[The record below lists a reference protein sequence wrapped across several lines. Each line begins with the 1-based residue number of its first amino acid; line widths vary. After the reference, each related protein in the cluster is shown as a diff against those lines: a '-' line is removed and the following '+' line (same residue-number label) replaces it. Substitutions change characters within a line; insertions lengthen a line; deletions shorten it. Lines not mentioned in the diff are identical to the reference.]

1 MEGMVASSEGYIP
14 RLKCD
19 PSRGRIGLIVGPVA
33 ASPAPEA
40 SGATGR
46 SNKEEAEMD
55 ADNSQTHSKPVIEA
69 DLGAN
74 GGKVSFYTIEQASQ
88 WIDKEIM
95 RWQNFLSAEE
105 VNESSFIIK
114 QLDIEQ
120 RQLRLPRKI
129 KQRLDYA
136 RSADHDEQSVAF
148 REIAELF
155 ESYKEYRSLCS
166 RTSAGEEII
175 QTSVLEDP
183 DARYLAYG
191 GLLGMLQVPMGD
203 ILEIMR
209 KGGPFVSRMYNG
221 ILWGYTTW
229 RTVNFLEKPDIMEQM
244 DRFDAVIRQ
253 AEERAKQVNEDGT
266 TIKEESATILK
277 NLQSDWSEF
286 REAAEKE
293 RKGLE
298 KAFEEHMRLH
308 APATYWRDRADS
320 ATRATKWALAAFSF
334 VALAIVGLFIA
345 FGPEL
350 LERLAAVEGAGSL
363 APLALVSIPALIAL
377 WGLRHAARLFVA
389 NFDRGAD
396 ARMRE
401 TMATTFLALTREGG
415 GVEREERLLVL
426 EALFRPPVGA
436 GTDDGHFGG
445 VFEVLA
451 RRNPPA

>member
-1 MEGMVASSEGYIP
+1 
-14 RLKCD
+14 
-19 PSRGRIGLIVGPVA
+19 
-33 ASPAPEA
+33 
-40 SGATGR
+40 
-46 SNKEEAEMD
+46 MD
-55 ADNSQTHSKPVIEA
+55 ADNSQTHRKPVIEA

-74 GGKVSFYTIEQASQ
+74 GGKVSFHSIEQASQ
-88 WIDKEIM
+88 WIDMEIM
-95 RWQNFLSAEE
+95 RWENFISEEE
-105 VNESSFIIK
+105 VGEFSIVIK

-136 RSADHDEQSVAF
+136 RSADLDVQTVAF

-155 ESYKEYRSLCS
+155 ASYREYRSLCS
-166 RTSAGEEII
+166 RSSAGEEII
-175 QTSVLEDP
+175 QTSASEDS

-191 GLLGMLQVPMGD
+191 GLLGMLRVPMGD
-203 ILEIMR
+203 ILEIMQ
-209 KGGPFVSRMYNG
+209 KGGPFISRMYNG
-221 ILWGYTTW
+221 VLWGYTTW
-229 RTVNFLEKPDIMEQM
+229 RTVSFLEKPDILEQM

-253 AEERAKQVNEDGT
+253 TEERAKQFNEDGT

-277 NLQSDWSEF
+277 NLQSNWSEF

-308 APATYWRDRADS
+308 APATYWRDRADAAS
-320 ATRATKWALAAFSF
+320 KATKRALAAFSF
-334 VALAIVGLFIA
+334 VALVIVGLSIA

-350 LERLAAVEGAGSL
+350 LERLAAVEGAGTL

-389 NFDRGAD
+389 NLDRSAD

-426 EALFRPPVGA
+426 EALFRPPVA
-436 GTDDGHFGG
+436 TGTDDGHFGD
-445 VFEVLA
+445 VFKILA